1 MATARH
7 TKRATDFWDSVF
19 LVRIFLFSHTC
30 LTAEGGWMDDVADGL
45 AMGNWELMY
54 YWSIRSL
61 RETAIGF

>member
-19 LVRIFLFSHTC
+19 FVLAFLFSNIC
-30 LTAEGGWMDDVADGL
+30 LTAEDGWMMWTDGL